1 MCSVLMQGHDM
12 DNLEELESNP
22 IFLCAHL
29 KPGQELEFPVEV
41 QGTGPYMFHARRPDD
56 GEFLDI
62 RPVLL
67 YLDQK
72 YRINSLQKL
81 YWGQAQDVSKHSP
94 KYRETYIM
102 ACLIAGLVVSG
113 EGPDTAKRGVRKY
126 MSEYTAA
133 LKKIKDQYDEHG
145 SYDD

>member
-1 MCSVLMQGHDM
+1 M

-22 IFLCAHL
+22 IFLCMRL
-29 KPGQELEFPVEV
+29 KPGQTLEFPIEV
-41 QGTGPYMFHARRPDD
+41 RGTGPYMFSAHRPGV

-62 RPVLL
+62 RPTLL

-72 YRINSLQKL
+72 LRINSLQKL
-81 YWGQAQDVSKHSP
+81 YWEQAQAVSKHFP

-113 EGPDTAKRGVRKY
+113 EGPDTAKCSVRKY
-126 MSEYTAA
+126 MGEYNAA
-133 LKKIKDQYDEHG
+133 RIHTQG
-145 SYDD
+145 

>member
-1 MCSVLMQGHDM
+1 MCSALTQGNDM

-22 IFLCAHL
+22 IFLCMRL
-29 KPGQELEFPVEV
+29 KPGQELEFPAQV
-41 QGTGPYMFHARRPDD
+41 QGTGPYMFHAHRPDD

-72 YRINSLQKL
+72 FRINSLQKL
-81 YWGQAQDVSKHSP
+81 YWEQAQDVSKQFP

-113 EGPDTAKRGVRKY
+113 EDPDTAKWSVRKY
-126 MSEYTAA
+126 MSAYAAA
-133 LKKIKDQYDEHG
+133 LKKIEDQYDEHG
-145 SYDD
+145 GYDD